1 MSEHDRI
8 RRAVNRLAEALTEL
22 GYTDRISIKPAVR
35 MLLAP
40 GEATVAAH
48 PSTPVHAL
56 GFTPELAELLAEAVE
71 QLIIHRAT
79 HGPAPADITPEL
91 AAEIESAFTGV
102 DIAELTQTLQRDSE
116 DGEDDI
122 S

>member
-1 MSEHDRI
+1 MREHDRI
-8 RRAVNRLAEALTEL
+8 SRAVNRLAEALTEL

-40 GEATVAAH
+40 GEATIAAFPNH
-48 PSTPVHAL
+48 PVHAL

-79 HGPAPADITPEL
+79 HGPVPADIPPAL
-91 AAEIESAFTGV
+91 RAEIESAFTGV

>member
-79 HGPAPADITPEL
+79 HGDPADITPEL
-91 AAEIESAFTGV
+91 AAEIESAFTGI
-102 DIAELTQTLQRDSE
+102 DIAELTQTLQHNSE
-116 DGEDDI
+116 DGEDDF